1 MEDTLSLDAGTD
13 TGEDGTGYDQQTDLS
28 DSGNPQQ
35 DVAVESKGRESG
47 LDGKGDQSAEP
58 LRSLEDLIELDP
70 SEMTTAERRKFIK
83 AGKYQLKNE
92 GEYEAR
98 FGKAKVAGQTED
110 GEADPA
116 TGQPKPIGKPTDK
129 NKTASPVAD
138 LSFLK
143 EALPTLDLSKPEE
156 VVKSIKSLQSFS
168 TQMAQRNRT
177 LEDLYPQV
185 ETGIISRLQKGP
197 DGVREMYEQMGLEA
211 PAWLPASSGANKNR
225 QQESQ
230 QSQEDDILAGLRDD
244 DFVPASAI
252 KGLVGKAVAQAL
264 AQVDKKYAPL
274 QESHKLITERVAK
287 EAENNQLKE
296 TRKSALS
303 DAQLHSDFWG
313 EYHPEE
319 KLTTPAEKVWA
330 MSVDS
335 SGRLLPQP
343 HAEWP
348 KLKAILQHRA
358 QEYLAKGH
366 PAASY
371 KHYLYERFHDSGKSK
386 EMAKSAE
393 QRAKQELIEK
403 QQRRIQPSLVNKG
416 VNGGGLKGLV
426 LKSVEDVER
435 MGKENPAALREW
447 KRKAIRGQ

>member
-1 MEDTLSLDAGTD
+1 MEDTLSPDAGTD

-35 DVAVESKGRESG
+35 DATVESKGRESG
-47 LDGKGDQSAEP
+47 SDGKGDRSAEP
-58 LRSLEDLIELDP
+58 VRALEELIELDP

-83 AGKYQLKNE
+83 AGKYQLKSE
-92 GEYEAR
+92 GEYETR
-98 FGKAKVAGQTED
+98 FGKVKIADQTEE
-110 GEADPA
+110 GEVDPA

-129 NKTASPVAD
+129 NKPASPVAD

-168 TQMAQRNRT
+168 TRISQRNQE
-177 LEDLYPQV
+177 LESYYPQV
-185 ETGIISRLQKGP
+185 EAGVVSRLQKGP
-197 DGVREMYEQMGLEA
+197 DGVREMYETMGLEV

-230 QSQEDDILAGLRDD
+230 QSQDDDILAGLRDD

-287 EAENNQLKE
+287 EAETSQLNA

-319 KLTTPAEKVWA
+319 KLTVPADKVWA
-330 MSVDS
+330 ASVGPD
-335 SGRLLPQP
+335 GRLLSKP

-348 KLKAILQHRA
+348 KLQAILTHRR
-358 QEYLAKGH
+358 QEYLDKAH
-366 PAASY
+366 PAANY
-371 KHYLYERFHDSGKSK
+371 EHYLYERFHKSGKSK
-386 EMAKSAE
+386 EMMKSAE

-403 QQRRIQPSLVNKG
+403 QQRRVQPSLVNKG

-435 MGKENPAALREW
+435 MGKENPAALRAW
-447 KRKAIRGQ
+447 KKQAIRGN